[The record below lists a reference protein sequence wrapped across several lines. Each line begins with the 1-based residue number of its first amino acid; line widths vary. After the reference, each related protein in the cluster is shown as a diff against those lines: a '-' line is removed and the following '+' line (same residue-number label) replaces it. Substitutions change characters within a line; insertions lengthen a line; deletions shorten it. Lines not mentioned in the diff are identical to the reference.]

1 MVRNVYNF
9 LIGKL
14 EEKAAV
20 INIAV
25 DARIILK
32 RIVMAEGRLQSW
44 TLMNAVQNIMLY
56 KGNKLLW

>member
-1 MVRNVYNF
+1 VYNS

-32 RIVMAEGRLQSW
+32 RIVIAEGRLQSW
-44 TLMNAVQNIMLY
+44 TLMNTV
-56 KGNKLLW
+56 